1 MLSENTEYLLDT
13 YAWVEYFIGSDEGK
27 IVEKLIKSEKIYT
40 SIISIAELS
49 DKYYRE
55 GLTDEWEGRYKFIV
69 SKSNIIL
76 CTMEIAKNAGPRK
89 WELRKSIEKIG
100 LADAIIIETAF
111 QKELIVVSGDPHFES
126 LDNILFLK

>member
-1 MLSENTEYLLDT
+1 MPSENSEYLLDT
-13 YAWVEYFIGSDEGK
+13 YAWVEYFIGSREGK
-27 IVEKLIKSEKIYT
+27 IVKKLIESEKINT

-55 GLTDEWEGRYKFIV
+55 GLTDEWEGCYKFIV
-69 SKSNIIL
+69 FKSNIIL

-89 WELRKSIEKIG
+89 CEICKTIKNIG

-111 QKELIVVSGDPHFES
+111 QNELIVVSGDPHFES
-126 LDNILFLK
+126 LANILFLK